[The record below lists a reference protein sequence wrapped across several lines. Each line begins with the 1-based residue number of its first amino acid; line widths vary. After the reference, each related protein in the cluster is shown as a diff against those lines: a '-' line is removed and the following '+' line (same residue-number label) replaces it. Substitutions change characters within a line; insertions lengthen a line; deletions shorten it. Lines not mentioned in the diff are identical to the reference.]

1 MIRTWLAVSMKE
13 TCCHS
18 QPVRADVALGGH
30 AGVEIGDLL
39 PCNPLAQH
47 QRKAGQ
53 SSELKTQEESA
64 PKETE
69 MQSCCRSWDV
79 RSTHREIS
87 FHLVKTFHSD
97 CYQSIS
103 FCLAFSLAVMGHP
116 GYLSRKFLKET
127 SFRVNLCDKNI
138 STLSKSLI
146 PSYILKQNLPRCAL
160 WICTKL
166 TASPCLWLTPALR
179 VQERKPGICYPLL
192 SSSCYFTLLWQRP
205 MQLSFMSLCHLPERN
220 LHPSHQK
227 SLSLSRYLWAEPAA
241 HPSHLLPRPRRPFSL
256 KAISSTHTVAAF
268 PSISQPL
275 HPVFSAFQMVPLLLT
290 LCIAHQL
297 EKAHGRAVP
306 STKSPPAGLREQP
319 GTTRVNSEVVSVQLL
334 PLITTLDPSQKKTS

>member
-1 MIRTWLAVSMKE
+1 MRSVLLIRTWLAVSLKE
-13 TCCHS
+13 ICCHS

-30 AGVEIGDLL
+30 AGVEIGDLH

-47 QRKAGQ
+47 QGKAGQ

-79 RSTHREIS
+79 RSPHREIS

-97 CYQSIS
+97 YYQSIS

-127 SFRVNLCDKNI
+127 SFRVSLCDKNI
-138 STLSKSLI
+138 STLSKRLI

-166 TASPCLWLTPALR
+166 TASPCLLLTPALR
-179 VQERKPGICYPLL
+179 GQERKPGICYPLL
-192 SSSCYFTLLWQRP
+192 SSSCYFTSLWQADATFLYVPVSPVREK
-205 MQLSFMSLCHLPERN
+205 S
-220 LHPSHQK
+220 PS
-227 SLSLSRYLWAEPAA
+227 
-241 HPSHLLPRPRRPFSL
+241 
-256 KAISSTHTVAAF
+256 F
-268 PSISQPL
+268 PSEVTEP
-275 HPVFSAFQMVPLLLT
+275 FQVPL
-290 LCIAHQL
+290 
-297 EKAHGRAVP
+297 G
-306 STKSPPAGLREQP
+306 
-319 GTTRVNSEVVSVQLL
+319 
-334 PLITTLDPSQKKTS
+334 